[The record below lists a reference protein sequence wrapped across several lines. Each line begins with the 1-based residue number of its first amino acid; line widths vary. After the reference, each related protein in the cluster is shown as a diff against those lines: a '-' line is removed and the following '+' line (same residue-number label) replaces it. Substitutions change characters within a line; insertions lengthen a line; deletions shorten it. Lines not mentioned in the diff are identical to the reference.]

1 MRERPMVR
9 EVMGRVGYY
18 RTTAGARLSGG
29 VAPEVGQDAAV
40 RDAVVRLAGEPQAV
54 IWGWAENVLGY

>member
-1 MRERPMVR
+1 M
-9 EVMGRVGYY
+9 
-18 RTTAGARLSGG
+18 ACLCGG
-29 VAPEVGQDAAV
+29 VAHKVGQEAAV